1 MPFRKTC
8 AVTISLLSF
17 WLATTS
23 MAAQQ
28 VTEGAKAPRAS
39 TLIGADVE
47 NAQGEDLGD
56 IEDFVLDP
64 QDGRVTYA
72 VLSFGGFLGL
82 GEKFFAVPW
91 TALKAKVGED
101 DTYVLNVA
109 KEKLTNA
116 PGFDKNNWPD
126 MANRQWGEEIHS
138 YYGIPPYWESRTA
151 MRQQEGQS
159 TSPALRTGRTGDMA
173 GTQDGDTVTA
183 TILTINESTKR
194 LQLRT
199 SNGETVELR
208 APEGLLGEL
217 QAGDRVEVVIRKQD
231 GAKASPMGPSSH
243 EPRSDQP
250 GTKGKSPH

>member
-1 MPFRKTC
+1 MPCIKTR

-17 WLATTS
+17 LLATTA
-23 MAAQQ
+23 MATQQ
-28 VTEGAKAPRAS
+28 GREGAKVHRAS
-39 TLIGADVE
+39 TLMDADVE

-56 IEDFVLDP
+56 IEDLVLDP
-64 QDGRVTYA
+64 QDGRVAYA

-82 GEKFFAVPW
+82 GEKLFAVPW
-91 TALKAKVGED
+91 TALKAKVGEN
-101 DTYVLNVA
+101 DTYILNVA

-151 MRQQEGQS
+151 MRQQEGQAASS
-159 TSPALRTGRTGDMA
+159 TMPTGQVGSMTGR
-173 GTQDGDTVTA
+173 QDGDAVTA
-183 TILTINESTKR
+183 TILSINESTKR

-208 APEGLLGEL
+208 APAGLLGEL

-231 GAKASPMGPSSH
+231 SAKESPMGPSSR
-243 EPRSDQP
+243 EPHSSP
-250 GTKGKSPH
+250 GTKGKSQ